1 MAILGNMKELVDEL
15 GRTVNALGE
24 FRKGFEEV
32 SRVAAQTGRD
42 DIISRGAFI
51 DQFKDTG
58 ASFKEATGI
67 FKQSLNVGVA
77 GNAANLELITDISRL
92 GLNVGAFSEI
102 LASTQQIFGLNT
114 EASLEFTEAVV
125 GAGRQFNIAGDKFAE
140 LVKGLQQTLQNVSV
154 QFRGESFESFSKAAL
169 TLAGS
174 IGPTAIGGIQTI
186 LSKVTGTTQD
196 SFARL
201 ALLGV
206 DPGAVGRVAAGGDT
220 QATLA
225 AITDVA
231 QAAVTL
237 AEQFGVGGPNAD
249 PRLLGEFTRLTGFTA
264 QDLLISEKI
273 LESSNMGFE
282 ALNEQAAEEGRR
294 SQRSRDLTEAFNRL
308 VFNLQDRLFTF
319 FEGLTG
325 GSEAFAEKLSGFG
338 DQFLNAIGAT
348 EENFRALG
356 QNIRTFIE
364 GDGFGKLTA
373 NIVDVTETIV
383 DQTVATFKAM
393 KPFVD
398 QTVADLIRITGAV
411 DDFVQD
417 MGGYSRALDTA
428 FGKFNPF
435 YESQAEKEEASKRF
449 LDNWNR
455 IREKEPLKNPEP
467 PELFVPP
474 ASFFRQDGTVAGWD
488 TEQYKAGPT
497 IEEYGATVE
506 QLVVIAEHL
515 SEMLPPLQSVGEGV
529 RAALL
534 ENRLNSLWSKTD
546 AKHAEYKRLLGLTTN

>member
-58 ASFKEATGI
+58 ATFQEATGI
-67 FKQSLNVGVA
+67 FRQALNVGVA

-282 ALNEQAAEEGRR
+282 ALNEQAAEEARR

-373 NIVDVTETIV
+373 NIIDITETIA
-383 DQTVATFKAM
+383 DQTVATFKGIADATQT
-393 KPFVD
+393 FVGTLHKLND
-398 QTVADLIRITGAV
+398 GIV
-411 DDFVQD
+411 DSFLFK
-417 MGGYSRALDTA
+417 MF
-428 FGKFNPF
+428 FGKEEKTTMATPHRDA
-435 YESQAEKEEASKRF
+435 ESLDEF
-449 LDNWNR
+449 L
-455 IREKEPLKNPEP
+455 
-467 PELFVPP
+467 
-474 ASFFRQDGTVAGWD
+474 
-488 TEQYKAGPT
+488 
-497 IEEYGATVE
+497 VE
-506 QLVVIAEHL
+506 QHKANIASVRSAEEFQAIVRGAELLEDVAEHL
-515 SEMLPPLQSVGEGV
+515 SNVVSPLQFVGEGV
-529 RAALL
+529 RAGLREGKRTYSLL
-534 ENRLNSLWSKTD
+534 NPDPRLQEFLRLYNRP
-546 AKHAEYKRLLGLTTN
+546 

>member
-32 SRVAAQTGRD
+32 SRLAAQTGRE

-102 LASTQQIFGLNT
+102 LATTQQVFGLNA
-114 EASLEFTEAVV
+114 EASIAFTESVA

-140 LVKGLQQTLQNVSV
+140 LIKSLQQTLQDVSV
-154 QFRGESFESFSKAAL
+154 QFRGDAFKSFSEAAV

-174 IGPTAIGGIQTI
+174 IGPTAIGGIDTI

-373 NIVDVTETIV
+373 NIVDITETV
-383 DQTVATFKAM
+383 ADQTVATFKGIADATET
-393 KPFVD
+393 FVGTLFNLSD
-398 QTVADLIRITGAV
+398 GIQDSWVYKFFVKSDTPSAPTPIEAGGMGSRRNPLLYGPPPPQIDVDPNAPLFGYTPKGPMVQEIFEDMSDGIKQMVSTMINLPSMMLSVQGPRTREQFLEYYDFLRRMEMEAALDAD
-411 DDFVQD
+411 
-417 MGGYSRALDTA
+417 YSR
-428 FGKFNPF
+428 
-435 YESQAEKEEASKRF
+435 R
-449 LDNWNR
+449 R
-455 IREKEPLKNPEP
+455 
-467 PELFVPP
+467 
-474 ASFFRQDGTVAGWD
+474 
-488 TEQYKAGPT
+488 
-497 IEEYGATVE
+497 
-506 QLVVIAEHL
+506 L
-515 SEMLPPLQSVGEGV
+515 S
-529 RAALL
+529 R
-534 ENRLNSLWSKTD
+534 
-546 AKHAEYKRLLGLTTN
+546 

>member
-1 MAILGNMKELVDEL
+1 MAILGNITELVNEL
-15 GRTVNALGE
+15 GKTVNALGE
-24 FRKGFEEV
+24 FRKSFEDIN
-32 SRVAAQTGRD
+32 RVAAQTGRD
-42 DIISRGAFI
+42 DLISRGAFI

-114 EASLEFTEAVV
+114 EASLEFTEAVI

-140 LVKGLQQTLQNVSV
+140 LVKGLQQTLANVSV
-154 QFRGESFESFSKAAL
+154 QFRGDAFKSFSDAAI

-249 PRLLGEFTRLTGFTA
+249 PRLLGEFTKLTGFTA

-373 NIVDVTETIV
+373 NIIDVTETIV
-383 DQTVATFKAM
+383 DQTVATFKGIADIT
-393 KPFVD
+393 KTFVKE
-398 QTVADLIRITGAV
+398 TVTSIKDFAVSV

-417 MGGYSRALDTA
+417 MGGYSRSIDTA
-428 FGKFNPF
+428 LGIALGPIHK
-435 YESQAEKEEASKRF
+435 SQAEWEKEEEEQKQINKIYLEGLIQELMTREQELIDKR
-449 LDNWNR
+449 L
-455 IREKEPLKNPEP
+455 RELE
-467 PELFVPP
+467 
-474 ASFFRQDGTVAGWD
+474 AQRSR
-488 TEQYKAGPT
+488 
-497 IEEYGATVE
+497 EESE
-506 QLVVIAEHL
+506 KLLQQLVVLIEKQGMAAASQAVKAGIYTQNQL
-515 SEMLPPLQSVGEGV
+515 RAAQIRLDPDYVRIVGVGE
-529 RAALL
+529 
-534 ENRLNSLWSKTD
+534 
-546 AKHAEYKRLLGLTTN
+546 

>member
-1 MAILGNMKELVDEL
+1 MKELIEEL
-15 GRTVNALGE
+15 AKTINALGE
-24 FRKGFEEV
+24 FRKSFEDV

-42 DIISRGAFI
+42 DLISRGAFI

-58 ASFKEATGI
+58 ATFQEATGI
-67 FKQSLNVGVA
+67 FKQALNVGVA

-114 EASLEFTEAVV
+114 EASLEFTEGVV

-140 LVKGLQQTLQNVSV
+140 LVKSLQQTLQDVSV
-154 QFRGESFESFSKAAL
+154 QFRGDAFKTFSDAAV

-206 DPGAVGRVAAGGDT
+206 DPGAVGRAAAGGDT
-220 QATLA
+220 QAALA

-249 PRLLGEFTRLTGFTA
+249 PRLLGEFTKLTGLTS
-264 QDLLISEKI
+264 QDLLISERI

-282 ALNEQAAEEGRR
+282 ALNEQAAEEARR
-294 SQRSRDLTEAFNRL
+294 SQRSRDLSEAFNRL

-356 QNIRTFIE
+356 QSIRKFIE
-364 GDGFGKLTA
+364 GEGFGKLTA
-373 NIVDVTETIV
+373 NIVDITETIV
-383 DQTVATFKAM
+383 DQTVATFRGIAEATVD
-393 KPFVD
+393 FVGMLHYLSD
-398 QTVADLIRITGAV
+398 SISNSFLFKLFGVVADPVEGSKEYVASYKEMLRGYFPRLGGNQEAKPAPSQSPPPAPMDPIV
-411 DDFVQD
+411 FED
-417 MGGYSRALDTA
+417 MAEGIKQMASTIVNLPSMMRSIQGPRTYEQFLEKVEYERAMEYLDALDEDYSR
-428 FGKFNPF
+428 
-435 YESQAEKEEASKRF
+435 R
-449 LDNWNR
+449 R
-455 IREKEPLKNPEP
+455 R
-467 PELFVPP
+467 
-474 ASFFRQDGTVAGWD
+474 
-488 TEQYKAGPT
+488 
-497 IEEYGATVE
+497 
-506 QLVVIAEHL
+506 
-515 SEMLPPLQSVGEGV
+515 
-529 RAALL
+529 
-534 ENRLNSLWSKTD
+534 
-546 AKHAEYKRLLGLTTN
+546 

>member
-1 MAILGNMKELVDEL
+1 M
-15 GRTVNALGE
+15 
-24 FRKGFEEV
+24 
-32 SRVAAQTGRD
+32 
-42 DIISRGAFI
+42 
-51 DQFKDTG
+51 
-58 ASFKEATGI
+58 
-67 FKQSLNVGVA
+67 
-77 GNAANLELITDISRL
+77 

-114 EASLEFTEAVV
+114 EASLEFTEGVV

-140 LVKGLQQTLQNVSV
+140 LVKSLQQTLQDVSV
-154 QFRGESFESFSKAAL
+154 QFRGDAFKTFSDAAV

-206 DPGAVGRVAAGGDT
+206 DPGAVGRAAAGGDT
-220 QATLA
+220 QAALA

-282 ALNEQAAEEGRR
+282 ALNEQAAEEARR

-356 QNIRTFIE
+356 QNIREFIE
-364 GDGFGKLTA
+364 GDGFGKLTTK
-373 NIVDVTETIV
+373 IVDTTEKIV
-383 DQTVATFKAM
+383 DKIVATFPAIREGVSIL
-393 KPFVD
+393 VD
-398 QTVADLIRITGAV
+398 SAKTWAVETVASLKDIARAV
-411 DDFVQD
+411 DDFAQD
-417 MGGYSRALDTA
+417 MGGYAQAIDYALGEYLGPLYTSKVEAEEEREKIDTLYTEGLRQRMREREQTEILRSLAAQTQTQEEQERILRVLVHLIEKQGQVAAVRAVRKGA
-428 FGKFNPF
+428 FT
-435 YESQAEKEEASKRF
+435 QAE
-449 LDNWNR
+449 LN
-455 IREKEPLKNPEP
+455 
-467 PELFVPP
+467 
-474 ASFFRQDGTVAGWD
+474 
-488 TEQYKAGPT
+488 
-497 IEEYGATVE
+497 
-506 QLVVIAEHL
+506 
-515 SEMLPPLQSVGEGV
+515 
-529 RAALL
+529 AALRITGP
-534 ENRLNSLWSKTD
+534 EI
-546 AKHAEYKRLLGLTTN
+546 

>member
-1 MAILGNMKELVDEL
+1 MAILGNITELVNEL
-15 GRTVNALGE
+15 GKTVNALGE
-24 FRKGFEEV
+24 FRKSFEDIN
-32 SRVAAQTGRD
+32 RVAAQTGRD
-42 DIISRGAFI
+42 DLISRGAFI

-102 LASTQQIFGLNT
+102 LATTQQVFGLNA
-114 EASLEFTEAVV
+114 EASIAFTEAVV

-140 LVKGLQQTLQNVSV
+140 LVKGLQQTLANVSV
-154 QFRGESFESFSKAAL
+154 QFRGDAFKSFSDAAT

-249 PRLLGEFTRLTGFTA
+249 PRLLGEFTKLTGFTA

-373 NIVDVTETIV
+373 NIIDITKTFVKE
-383 DQTVATFKAM
+383 TVATFKGIADIT
-393 KPFVD
+393 KTFVKE
-398 QTVADLIRITGAV
+398 TVTSIKDFAVSV

-417 MGGYSRALDTA
+417 MGGYSRSIDTA
-428 FGKFNPF
+428 LGIALGPIHK
-435 YESQAEKEEASKRF
+435 SQAEWEKEEEEQKQINKIYLEGLIQELMTREQELIDKR
-449 LDNWNR
+449 L
-455 IREKEPLKNPEP
+455 RELE
-467 PELFVPP
+467 
-474 ASFFRQDGTVAGWD
+474 AQRSR
-488 TEQYKAGPT
+488 
-497 IEEYGATVE
+497 EESE
-506 QLVVIAEHL
+506 KLLQQLVVLIEKQGMAAASQAVKAGIYTQNQL
-515 SEMLPPLQSVGEGV
+515 RAAQIRLDPDYVRIVGVGE
-529 RAALL
+529 
-534 ENRLNSLWSKTD
+534 
-546 AKHAEYKRLLGLTTN
+546 